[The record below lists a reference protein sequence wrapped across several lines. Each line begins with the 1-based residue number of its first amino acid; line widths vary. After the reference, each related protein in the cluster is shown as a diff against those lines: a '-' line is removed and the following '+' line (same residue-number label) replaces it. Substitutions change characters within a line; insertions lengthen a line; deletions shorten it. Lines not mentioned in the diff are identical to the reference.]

1 MESTQTEINIFL
13 KEPNDAEKLLQPL
26 LNRNSLKKIE
36 LTVSDAYEHKGKFD
50 KKLLDML
57 NESVK
62 NAVSA
67 ESFSLHLDLNKSHW
81 KIFGSIAETLNS
93 LTALK
98 HLSVIFAS
106 KCNESFVLM
115 ESVFPK
121 LEKLESLSVEFSDSM
136 AWENLEL
143 RHIQSGAAA
152 LKKMDQLKSFSLYL
166 EHITVGER
174 VCRVFGEAIAELPL
188 ENISFHTDHYAYT
201 SGTDLGDFWEPLKNS
216 KKMKSASIHFC
227 SGNGPEDFSKISSSA
242 VKTFDS
248 LQRMQSLEKLEI
260 NLENNISDEAVNSLA
275 ASLGHLE
282 KLTDLKISLRLN
294 ENRNPE
300 KITKALTGLNQLK
313 DLDLN
318 LQNTA
323 LNSVP
328 ALLTHLAECSSLRNL
343 ILNLPSPDHK
353 MIDPLILIVK
363 NLKLERA
370 YLDCSYHS
378 WSLDEYAKLVDEGLM
393 KTTSLKY
400 LYLALTEGALMF
412 DPKVYE
418 SAERLKKVIPEVFIT
433 NRDIN

>member
-1 MESTQTEINIFL
+1 
-13 KEPNDAEKLLQPL
+13 
-26 LNRNSLKKIE
+26 
-36 LTVSDAYEHKGKFD
+36 
-50 KKLLDML
+50 
-57 NESVK
+57 
-62 NAVSA
+62 
-67 ESFSLHLDLNKSHW
+67 
-81 KIFGSIAETLNS
+81 
-93 LTALK
+93 
-98 HLSVIFAS
+98 
-106 KCNESFVLM
+106 
-115 ESVFPK
+115 
-121 LEKLESLSVEFSDSM
+121 
-136 AWENLEL
+136 
-143 RHIQSGAAA
+143 
-152 LKKMDQLKSFSLYL
+152 
-166 EHITVGER
+166 
-174 VCRVFGEAIAELPL
+174 
-188 ENISFHTDHYAYT
+188 
-201 SGTDLGDFWEPLKNS
+201 
-216 KKMKSASIHFC
+216 
-227 SGNGPEDFSKISSSA
+227 
-242 VKTFDS
+242 
-248 LQRMQSLEKLEI
+248 
-260 NLENNISDEAVNSLA
+260 
-275 ASLGHLE
+275 
-282 KLTDLKISLRLN
+282 ISLRLN